1 MKIFRVLKRNYRV
14 IKTLLSSHP
23 LFNVID
29 KIKLSKIK
37 VDTNKKGFVFLK
49 PKGWKHNIKIRKN
62 FIDKEVVFY
71 VLQDL
76 YHLPPNSSKIS
87 NDPIILDLGSNI
99 GLTIAHFKH
108 LYPEAK
114 IIGYEMN
121 QQNFLL
127 ARRNTKFYDDVVLYN
142 KAVWSE
148 DGLVSYKKSSNFDA
162 YAIMYDNED
171 VDIDEVIEIQ
181 SISINSII
189 KHNNLTHIDYLK
201 MDIEGAEK
209 AILESKDL
217 SWMDIVYAMNI
228 EMHSINENDF
238 NKFLKII
245 ESKGFYVWKDNK
257 HWSSIFAVRN
267 VL

>member
-1 MKIFRVLKRNYRV
+1 M
-14 IKTLLSSHP
+14 
-23 LFNVID
+23 D

-49 PKGWKHNIKIRKN
+49 PKGWKHTIKIRKN
-62 FIDKEVVFY
+62 FIDKEVVYY

-76 YHLPPNSSKIS
+76 YHLPPSSSKIS
-87 NDPIILDLGSNI
+87 DNSIILDLGSNI
-99 GLTIAHFKH
+99 GLTIAHMKH
-108 LYPEAK
+108 LYPGAK

-127 ARRNTKFYDDVVLYN
+127 AKRNIKFYDNVVIYN
-142 KAVWSE
+142 KAVWCE

-162 YAIMYDNED
+162 YAIIDNND
-171 VDIDEVIEIQ
+171 DLNIDEVIEVQ
-181 SISINSII
+181 SMSMNSVI
-189 KHNNLTHIDYLK
+189 KDNKLTHIDYLK

-209 AILESKDL
+209 AILESEDL
-217 SWMDIVYAMNI
+217 SWMDIVYMMNI
-228 EMHSINENDF
+228 EMHSITEEDEF

-245 ESKGFYVWKDNK
+245 ESKGFCAWKDNK

-267 VL
+267 IL